1 MEKKLLLLN
10 KIQIIGFILY
20 FLILLTER
28 IIALILSVNTNNE
41 YGLINPSFISLSTYS
56 ITALSVL
63 SGTILFIKPI
73 YKMFSVLFTNKIFD
87 FNDNIKHLI
96 IASMALLFSGMMH
109 TTFTIAT
116 IQFVAY
122 GFLLIALL
130 AKTLQKPN
138 RISITSFIY
147 ISLFSMS
154 IPVVYSTFLS
164 APMNVLF
171 YISEYM
177 SVFILV
183 PILGILMYSLYKNN
197 VAINTILI
205 PFIMIIL
212 IALTLAF
219 KWQEEINY
227 FVLIASSL
235 TLISYIPF
243 KIFSTKQTIN

>member
-1 MEKKLLLLN
+1 MEKKLLLN
-10 KIQIIGFILY
+10 KIQIIGFVLY

-73 YKMFSVLFTNKIFD
+73 YKMFSVLFTNKIYD

-96 IASMALLFSGMMH
+96 IASMVLLFSGMMH
-109 TTFTIAT
+109 TAFTIAT

-130 AKTLQKPN
+130 AKTLEKPN
-138 RISITSFIY
+138 KISITSFIY

-171 YISEYM
+171 YISEFLG
-177 SVFILV
+177 VFILV
-183 PILGILMYSLYKNN
+183 PILGILFYSHYINN
-197 VAINTILI
+197 KTHNTILF
-205 PFIMIIL
+205 PLTMIVLVALIL
-212 IALTLAF
+212 GL

-227 FVLIASSL
+227 FVLIAASL
-235 TLISYIPF
+235 TVVTYIPF
-243 KIFSTKQTIN
+243 KILSTKDVTK